1 MTTAPNNH
9 RVIGGLRRRTAPGL
23 WPVLM
28 IIERVSRKRKNG
40 VAHVYLMTIR
50 GSTDVWPVKKGF
62 NTFVLFTPNV
72 TDLTVA
78 FFGVPPLDDGWLVL
92 RCGFGVP
99 D

>member
-1 MTTAPNNH
+1 
-9 RVIGGLRRRTAPGL
+9 
-23 WPVLM
+23 
-28 IIERVSRKRKNG
+28 
-40 VAHVYLMTIR
+40 MTIR

-78 FFGVPPLDDGWLVL
+78 FFGVPPLDDGCLVL

-99 D
+99 DSHLDTYAQLGINTVQPHSIAKLRVGVEM